1 MSFEDELAAFEAEIA
16 QVEVEANDRPK
27 VGFVS
32 AKPLLKE
39 DDLKKKAARTPS
51 SKPKRKRDDH
61 HSGDTKHSSSNNPH
75 FPTVP
80 LPPDMH
86 HSEKTGGEDK
96 EKEKEKRV
104 KIISALPQQSEP
116 EEPKLLE
123 TALAED
129 IIAVTHVPAIQ
140 AVASVAKTAPK
151 EKKVFLRRA
160 AGKIW
165 ADASLG
171 DWPDS
176 DNRIFCGDLGN
187 EVNDNT
193 LAKVFVKY
201 ASFAKAKVVRDKR
214 TQKTKGYG
222 FVSFLDPFDCAQ
234 ALKEMQG
241 AYVGNRPIKL
251 RKSSWL
257 KREHVPK
264 NRPKNHLW

>member
-1 MSFEDELAAFEAEIA
+1 MLAAFEAE
-16 QVEVEANDRPK
+16 
-27 VGFVS
+27 VGPIDEDTEDKPLVGIVS
-32 AKPLLKE
+32 AKPLLK
-39 DDLKKKAARTPS
+39 DDDNKKKTTKTPS
-51 SKPKRKRDDH
+51 TKPKRRRDEN
-61 HSGDTKHSSSNNPH
+61 STNSSSSSSSSH

-80 LPPDMH
+80 LPPDH
-86 HSEKTGGEDK
+86 HTDRGEGDK
-96 EKEKEKRV
+96 EREKKV
-104 KIISALPQQSEP
+104 KIISAAAVKAEP
-116 EEPKLLE
+116 EEPRLLE

-129 IIAVTHVPAIQ
+129 IVAVTQAPAIQ
-140 AVASVAKTAPK
+140 AAAAVAKGAPK
-151 EKKVFLRRA
+151 EKKVFLRKA

-165 ADASLG
+165 ADTSLG
-171 DWPDS
+171 DWPDN

-251 RKSSWL
+251 RKSGWM

-264 NRPKNHLW
+264 NKQASKNHLW

>member
-1 MSFEDELAAFEAEIA
+1 MSLEDELAAFEAELA
-16 QVEVEANDRPK
+16 QVEAETEERPR
-27 VGFVS
+27 VGIVS

-39 DDLKKKAARTPS
+39 DDSKKKLAKTPT
-51 SKPKRKRDDH
+51 SKPKRKRDEN
-61 HSGDTKHSSSNNPH
+61 STNSTPH

-80 LPPDMH
+80 LPPDMNN
-86 HSEKTGGEDK
+86 HSERNGEEK
-96 EKEKEKRV
+96 EKEKEKKV
-104 KIISALPQQSEP
+104 KIISAAAVKAEP
-116 EEPKLLE
+116 EELKLLE

-129 IIAVTHVPAIQ
+129 IVAVTHVPAIQ
-140 AVASVAKTAPK
+140 AAAAIAKTAPK
-151 EKKVFLRRA
+151 DKKVFLRRA

-165 ADASLG
+165 ADTSLG

>member
-1 MSFEDELAAFEAEIA
+1 MTLRRKWLRHPSRSQNENGTIAKGNIAAVAVVAATVTVVIVVVVTLISQSLYPPAPPRGVRME
-16 QVEVEANDRPK
+16 
-27 VGFVS
+27 
-32 AKPLLKE
+32 
-39 DDLKKKAARTPS
+39 KKK
-51 SKPKRKRDDH
+51 KKK
-61 HSGDTKHSSSNNPH
+61 
-75 FPTVP
+75 
-80 LPPDMH
+80 
-86 HSEKTGGEDK
+86 
-96 EKEKEKRV
+96 KRV
-104 KIISALPQQSEP
+104 KIISALQKEAEP
-116 EEPKLLE
+116 EEIKLLE

-129 IIAVTHVPAIQ
+129 IVAVTHVPAIAAAQ
-140 AVASVAKTAPK
+140 SVAKTAPK

-165 ADASLG
+165 ADTSLA
-171 DWPDS
+171 DWPDN

-201 ASFAKAKVVRDKR
+201 SSFSKAKVVRDKR

-251 RKSSWL
+251 RKSTWL

>member
-1 MSFEDELAAFEAEIA
+1 MSLEDELAAFEAELA
-16 QVEVEANDRPK
+16 QVEAETEEKPL
-27 VGFVS
+27 VGLVS
-32 AKPLLKE
+32 AKPQLKDE
-39 DDLKKKAARTPS
+39 DSKKKVTKSPTT
-51 SKPKRKRDDH
+51 KPKRKRDE
-61 HSGDTKHSSSNNPH
+61 STSSSST

-80 LPPDMH
+80 LPPGHD
-86 HSEKTGGEDK
+86 GEERG
-96 EKEKEKRV
+96 EKEKEKKV
-104 KIISALPQQSEP
+104 KILSVAAVKADP

-129 IIAVTHVPAIQ
+129 IVAVTQTPAIQ
-140 AVASVAKTAPK
+140 AAASIAKTAPK

-165 ADASLG
+165 ADTSLG
-171 DWPDS
+171 DWPDG

-264 NRPKNHLW
+264 NKPKNHLW